1 MVLNFNKLFFF
12 NVLISI
18 QINMNSL
25 ISLINKL
32 QEILTVSQLKYKINL
47 PQIICIGSQ
56 SSGKSSIIESIIG
69 KDFLPKG
76 SGIVTRRPLIL
87 QLINQKEGEDYCE
100 FFLKPNEKIT
110 DFSKVTKEIILQTEK
125 IAGKEKL
132 ISDKPIIM
140 KIYSTKLIELT
151 LVDLPGLV
159 KVPLKGQ
166 PENIDN
172 QIKKIVLDFISNSNS
187 IILAI
192 TPSNIDISNSDS
204 LKIAREVDPYFT
216 RTLGVISKVD
226 LVENYKEF
234 VNIIKNNVY
243 PLKYGYIGVTCR
255 TSKENLNNKSLDN
268 QIQDEEDIYKEIDD
282 YNDILNNLGI
292 KNLTIK
298 LKDLLT
304 EKIKL
309 SIPTIKE
316 NLNNIIFKKQKELK
330 ELGDEIILE
339 DNEISMNTFLLSSVF
354 KFTTKYKEFL
364 NGDIINS
371 NLNKTYIG
379 AAKISK
385 IFNQKFINE
394 ILSIDPLENLK
405 DEEILIVIKNTNGL
419 RPSLFVPE
427 VAFEILV
434 KQQIKKLEEPGLLC
448 IKKVYDELINTI
460 NSISLPEIIRF
471 KKLDTKIKELLI
483 GIIDKCIPEV
493 NEMIKNLIKIEL
505 AYINSSHPDFLNNKD
520 ELNKNEDNNNNIDK
534 NYRNNLNFN
543 ERELMEISIVKN
555 LIVSYFNIVKKNY
568 CDFVPK
574 TIMCFLVNKTK
585 DISEQEIISQLYK
598 TKEDIK
604 SLLKEDEDIS
614 QRRKELKDSL
624 IFLKNSFN
632 ILNIESNK

>member
-1 MVLNFNKLFFF
+1 
-12 NVLISI
+12 
-18 QINMNSL
+18 MNSL

-76 SGIVTRRPLIL
+76 SGIITRRPIIL

-140 KIYSTKLIELT
+140 KIYSTKLIDLT

-268 QIQDEEDIYKEIDD
+268 QIQDEEEIYKEIDD

-354 KFTTKYKEFL
+354 KFTSKYKEFL

-520 ELNKNEDNNNNIDK
+520 ELNKNEDNNNNNNIDK
-534 NYRNNLNFN
+534 NYWNNLNFN

-585 DISEQEIISQLYK
+585 DISEQEIIAQLYK

>member
-1 MVLNFNKLFFF
+1 
-12 NVLISI
+12 
-18 QINMNSL
+18 MNSL
-25 ISLINKL
+25 MFIINIL
-32 QEILTVSQLKYKINL
+32 QVILSVSQLKYKINL
-47 PQIICIGSQ
+47 PQIICIGAQ

-140 KIYSTKLIELT
+140 KIYSTKLIDLT

-354 KFTTKYKEFL
+354 KFTSKYKEFL

-585 DISEQEIISQLYK
+585 DISEQEIIAQLYK

>member
-1 MVLNFNKLFFF
+1 
-12 NVLISI
+12 
-18 QINMNSL
+18 MNSL

-76 SGIVTRRPLIL
+76 SGIITRRPIIL

-140 KIYSTKLIELT
+140 KIYSTKLIDLT

-354 KFTTKYKEFL
+354 KFTSKYKEFL

-520 ELNKNEDNNNNIDK
+520 ELNKNEDNNNNNNIDK

-585 DISEQEIISQLYK
+585 DISEQEIIAQLYK

>member
-1 MVLNFNKLFFF
+1 
-12 NVLISI
+12 
-18 QINMNSL
+18 MNSL

-32 QEILTVSQLKYKINL
+32 QEILSVSQLKYKINL

-110 DFSKVTKEIILQTEK
+110 DFSKVTKEIITQTEK

-140 KIYSTKLIELT
+140 KIFSSKLIDLT

-166 PENIDN
+166 PDNIDS

-204 LKIAREVDPYFT
+204 LRIAREVDPYFT

-226 LVENYKEF
+226 LVENYLEF

-268 QIQDEEDIYKEIDD
+268 QIKDEEDIYQEINE
-282 YNDILNNLGI
+282 YNEILNNLGI
-292 KNLTIK
+292 KNLTNK

-354 KFTTKYKEFL
+354 KFTTKYKELL
-364 NGDIINS
+364 NGNILNS
-371 NLNKTYIG
+371 NLNKVYIG
-379 AAKISK
+379 AAKINK

-394 ILSIDPLENLK
+394 VLSIDPLDNLK

-427 VAFEILV
+427 IAFEILV
-434 KQQIKKLEEPGLLC
+434 KQEIKRLEEPGLLC
-448 IKKVYDELINTI
+448 VKKVYDELINTI
-460 NSISLPEIIRF
+460 NCISIPEIIRF
-471 KKLDTKIKELLI
+471 KNLEIKIKELLI
-483 GIIDKCIPEV
+483 NIIEKCIPEV
-493 NEMIKNLIKIEL
+493 NQMIKNLILIEL
-505 AYINSSHPDFLNNKD
+505 SYINSSHPDFLNGKE
-520 ELNKNEDNNNNIDK
+520 ELNKIENDNIENNIRKD
-534 NYRNNLNFN
+534 LNFT

-568 CDFVPK
+568 CDLVPK

-604 SLLKEDEDIS
+604 NLLKEDEDIT
-614 QRRKELKDSL
+614 QRRKELKDNL
-624 IFLKNSFN
+624 VFLKNSFN
-632 ILNIESNK
+632 ILNIEINK

>member
-1 MVLNFNKLFFF
+1 M
-12 NVLISI
+12 
-18 QINMNSL
+18 
-25 ISLINKL
+25 
-32 QEILTVSQLKYKINL
+32 KIF
-47 PQIICIGSQ
+47 
-56 SSGKSSIIESIIG
+56 SS
-69 KDFLPKG
+69 
-76 SGIVTRRPLIL
+76 
-87 QLINQKEGEDYCE
+87 
-100 FFLKPNEKIT
+100 
-110 DFSKVTKEIILQTEK
+110 
-125 IAGKEKL
+125 KL
-132 ISDKPIIM
+132 ID
-140 KIYSTKLIELT
+140 LT

-166 PENIDN
+166 PDNIDS

-226 LVENYKEF
+226 LVENYLEF

-268 QIQDEEDIYKEIDD
+268 QIKDEEDIYQEINE
-282 YNDILNNLGI
+282 YSEILNNLGI
-292 KNLTIK
+292 KNLTNK

-316 NLNNIIFKKQKELK
+316 NLNNIIFKKEKELK

-354 KFTTKYKEFL
+354 KFTTKYKELL
-364 NGDIINS
+364 NGNILNS
-371 NLNKTYIG
+371 NLNKVYIG
-379 AAKISK
+379 AAKINK

-394 ILSIDPLENLK
+394 VLSIDPLDNLK

-427 VAFEILV
+427 IAFEILV
-434 KQQIKKLEEPGLLC
+434 KQEIKRLEEPGLLC
-448 IKKVYDELINTI
+448 VKKVYDELINTI
-460 NSISLPEIIRF
+460 NCISIPEIIRF
-471 KKLDTKIKELLI
+471 KNLEIKIKELLI
-483 GIIDKCIPEV
+483 NIIEKCIPEV
-493 NEMIKNLIKIEL
+493 NQMIKNLILIEL
-505 AYINSSHPDFLNNKD
+505 SYINSSHPDFLNGKE
-520 ELNKNEDNNNNIDK
+520 ELNKIENDNIENNIRKD
-534 NYRNNLNFN
+534 LNFT

-568 CDFVPK
+568 CDLVPK

-604 SLLKEDEDIS
+604 NLLKEDDDIT
-614 QRRKELKDSL
+614 QRRKELKDNL
-624 IFLKNSFN
+624 VFLKNSFN
-632 ILNIESNK
+632 ILNIEINK

>member
-1 MVLNFNKLFFF
+1 
-12 NVLISI
+12 
-18 QINMNSL
+18 MNSL

-32 QEILTVSQLKYKINL
+32 QEILSVSQLKYKINL
-47 PQIICIGSQ
+47 PQIICIGAQ

-110 DFSKVTKEIILQTEK
+110 DFSKVTKEIIIQTEK

-140 KIYSTKLIELT
+140 KIFSSKLIDLT

-166 PENIDN
+166 PDNIDS

-226 LVENYKEF
+226 LVENYLEF

-268 QIQDEEDIYKEIDD
+268 QIKDEEDIYKEINE
-282 YNDILNNLGI
+282 YSEILNNLGI
-292 KNLTIK
+292 KNLTNK

-316 NLNNIIFKKQKELK
+316 NLNNIIFKKQKELN

-354 KFTTKYKEFL
+354 KFTTKYKELL
-364 NGDIINS
+364 NGNILNT
-371 NLNKTYIG
+371 NLNKVYIG
-379 AAKISK
+379 AAKINK

-394 ILSIDPLENLK
+394 ILSINPLDNLK

-427 VAFEILV
+427 IAFEILV
-434 KQQIKKLEEPGLLC
+434 KQEIKRLEEPGLLC
-448 IKKVYDELINTI
+448 VKKVYDELINTI
-460 NSISLPEIIRF
+460 NCISIPEIVRF
-471 KKLDTKIKELLI
+471 KNLEIKIKELLI
-483 GIIDKCIPEV
+483 NIIEKCIPEV
-493 NEMIKNLIKIEL
+493 NQMIKNLILIEL
-505 AYINSSHPDFLNNKD
+505 SYINSSHPDFLNGKEEINKI
-520 ELNKNEDNNNNIDK
+520 EDDNIENNIRKD
-534 NYRNNLNFN
+534 LNFT
-543 ERELMEISIVKN
+543 ERELIEISIVKN

-604 SLLKEDEDIS
+604 NLLKEDEDIT
-614 QRRKELKDSL
+614 QRRKELKDNL
-624 IFLKNSFN
+624 VFLKNSFN
-632 ILNIESNK
+632 ILNIEINK

>member
-1 MVLNFNKLFFF
+1 
-12 NVLISI
+12 
-18 QINMNSL
+18 MNSL

-110 DFSKVTKEIILQTEK
+110 DFSKVTKEIIIQTEK

-140 KIYSTKLIELT
+140 KIFSSKLIDLT

-166 PENIDN
+166 PDNIDS

-226 LVENYKEF
+226 LVENYLEF

-268 QIQDEEDIYKEIDD
+268 QIKDEEDIYQEINE
-282 YNDILNNLGI
+282 YSEILNNLGI
-292 KNLTIK
+292 KNLTNK

-316 NLNNIIFKKQKELK
+316 NLNNIIFKKEKELK

-354 KFTTKYKEFL
+354 KFTTKYKELL
-364 NGDIINS
+364 NGNILNS
-371 NLNKTYIG
+371 NLNKVYIG
-379 AAKISK
+379 AAKINK

-394 ILSIDPLENLK
+394 ILSIDPLDNLK

-427 VAFEILV
+427 IAFEILV
-434 KQQIKKLEEPGLLC
+434 KQEIKRLEEPGLLC
-448 IKKVYDELINTI
+448 VKKVYDELINTI
-460 NSISLPEIIRF
+460 NCISIPEIIRF
-471 KKLDTKIKELLI
+471 KNLEIKIKELLI
-483 GIIDKCIPEV
+483 NIIEKCIPEV
-493 NEMIKNLIKIEL
+493 NQMIKNLILIEL
-505 AYINSSHPDFLNNKD
+505 SYINSSHPDFLNGKE
-520 ELNKNEDNNNNIDK
+520 ELNKIENDNIENNIRKD
-534 NYRNNLNFN
+534 LNFT

-568 CDFVPK
+568 CDLVPK

-604 SLLKEDEDIS
+604 NLLKEDDDIT
-614 QRRKELKDSL
+614 QRRKELKDNL
-624 IFLKNSFN
+624 VFLKNSFN
-632 ILNIESNK
+632 ILNIEINK

>member
-1 MVLNFNKLFFF
+1 
-12 NVLISI
+12 
-18 QINMNSL
+18 MNSL

-76 SGIVTRRPLIL
+76 SGIITRRPIIL

-140 KIYSTKLIELT
+140 KIYSTKLIDLT

-354 KFTTKYKEFL
+354 KFTSKYKEFL

-555 LIVSYFNIVKKNY
+555 IIVSYFNIVKKNY

-585 DISEQEIISQLYK
+585 DISEQEIIAQLYK

>member
-1 MVLNFNKLFFF
+1 
-12 NVLISI
+12 
-18 QINMNSL
+18 MNSL

-76 SGIVTRRPLIL
+76 SGIITRRPIIL

-140 KIYSTKLIELT
+140 KIYSTKLIDLT

-471 KKLDTKIKELLI
+471 KKLDNKIKELLI

-585 DISEQEIISQLYK
+585 DISEQEIIAQLYK

>member
-1 MVLNFNKLFFF
+1 
-12 NVLISI
+12 
-18 QINMNSL
+18 MNSL

-32 QEILTVSQLKYKINL
+32 QEILSVSQLKYKINL
-47 PQIICIGSQ
+47 PQIICIGAQ

-100 FFLKPNEKIT
+100 FFLKPNEKIK
-110 DFSKVTKEIILQTEK
+110 DFSKVTKEIISQTEK

-140 KIYSTKLIELT
+140 KIFSSKLIDLT

-166 PENIDN
+166 PDNIDS

-192 TPSNIDISNSDS
+192 TPSNVDISNSDS

-226 LVENYKEF
+226 LVENYLEF

-243 PLKYGYIGVTCR
+243 PLKYGYIGVICR
-255 TSKENLNNKSLDN
+255 TTKENLNNKSLDN
-268 QIQDEEDIYKEIDD
+268 QIKDEEDIYKEINE
-282 YNDILNNLGI
+282 YSEILNNLGI
-292 KNLTIK
+292 KNLTNK

-316 NLNNIIFKKQKELK
+316 NLNNIIFKKQKELN

-354 KFTTKYKEFL
+354 KFTTKYKELL
-364 NGDIINS
+364 NGNIVNT
-371 NLNKTYIG
+371 NLNKVYIG
-379 AAKISK
+379 AAKINK

-394 ILSIDPLENLK
+394 ILSINPLDNLK

-427 VAFEILV
+427 IAFEILV
-434 KQQIKKLEEPGLLC
+434 KQEIKRLEEPGLLC
-448 IKKVYDELINTI
+448 VKKVYDELINTI
-460 NSISLPEIIRF
+460 NCISIPEIVRF
-471 KKLDTKIKELLI
+471 KNLEIKIKELLI
-483 GIIDKCIPEV
+483 NIIEKCIPEV
-493 NEMIKNLIKIEL
+493 NQMIKNLILIEL
-505 AYINSSHPDFLNNKD
+505 SYINSSHPDFLNGKEEINKI
-520 ELNKNEDNNNNIDK
+520 EDDNIENNIKKD
-534 NYRNNLNFN
+534 LNFT
-543 ERELMEISIVKN
+543 ERELIEISIVKN

-604 SLLKEDEDIS
+604 NLLKEDEDIT
-614 QRRKELKDSL
+614 QRRKELKENL
-624 IFLKNSFN
+624 NFLKNSFN
-632 ILNIESNK
+632 ILNIEINK

>member
-1 MVLNFNKLFFF
+1 
-12 NVLISI
+12 
-18 QINMNSL
+18 MNSL

-32 QEILTVSQLKYKINL
+32 QEILSVSQLKYKINL

-110 DFSKVTKEIILQTEK
+110 DFSKVTKEIITQTEK

-140 KIYSTKLIELT
+140 KIFSSKLIDLT

-166 PENIDN
+166 PDNIDS

-204 LKIAREVDPYFT
+204 LRIAREVDPYFT

-226 LVENYKEF
+226 LVENYLEF

-268 QIQDEEDIYKEIDD
+268 QIKDEEDIYKEINE
-282 YNDILNNLGI
+282 YSEILNNLGI
-292 KNLTIK
+292 KNLTNK

-316 NLNNIIFKKQKELK
+316 NLNNIIFKKEKELK

-354 KFTTKYKEFL
+354 KFTTKYKELL
-364 NGDIINS
+364 NGDILNS
-371 NLNKTYIG
+371 NLNKVYIG
-379 AAKISK
+379 AAKINK

-394 ILSIDPLENLK
+394 ILSIDPLDNLK
-405 DEEILIVIKNTNGL
+405 DEEILIVIKNSNGL

-427 VAFEILV
+427 IAFEILV
-434 KQQIKKLEEPGLLC
+434 KQEIKRLEEPGLLC
-448 IKKVYDELINTI
+448 VKKVYDELINTI
-460 NSISLPEIIRF
+460 NCISLPEIVRF
-471 KKLDTKIKELLI
+471 KNLEIKIKELLI
-483 GIIDKCIPEV
+483 NIIEKCIPEV
-493 NEMIKNLIKIEL
+493 NQMIKNLILIEL
-505 AYINSSHPDFLNNKD
+505 SYINSSHPDFLNGKE
-520 ELNKNEDNNNNIDK
+520 ELNKIENDNIENNIKKD
-534 NYRNNLNFN
+534 LNFT

-555 LIVSYFNIVKKNY
+555 LIVSYFNVVKKNY
-568 CDFVPK
+568 CDLVPK

-604 SLLKEDEDIS
+604 NLLKEDEDIT
-614 QRRKELKDSL
+614 QRRKELKDNL
-624 IFLKNSFN
+624 VFLKNSFN
-632 ILNIESNK
+632 ILNIEINK

>member
-1 MVLNFNKLFFF
+1 
-12 NVLISI
+12 
-18 QINMNSL
+18 MNSL

-76 SGIVTRRPLIL
+76 SGIITRRPIIL

-140 KIYSTKLIELT
+140 KIYSTKLIDLT

-268 QIQDEEDIYKEIDD
+268 QIQDEEEIYKEIDD

-520 ELNKNEDNNNNIDK
+520 ELNKNEDNNNNNNIDK

-585 DISEQEIISQLYK
+585 DISEQEIIAQLYK

>member
-1 MVLNFNKLFFF
+1 
-12 NVLISI
+12 
-18 QINMNSL
+18 MNSL

-76 SGIVTRRPLIL
+76 SGIITRRPIIL

-140 KIYSTKLIELT
+140 KIYSTKLIDLT

-268 QIQDEEDIYKEIDD
+268 QIQDEEEIYKEIDD

-585 DISEQEIISQLYK
+585 DISEQEIIAQLYK

>member
-1 MVLNFNKLFFF
+1 
-12 NVLISI
+12 
-18 QINMNSL
+18 MNSL

-76 SGIVTRRPLIL
+76 SGIITRRPIIL

-110 DFSKVTKEIILQTEK
+110 DFSKVTKEIITQTEK

-140 KIYSTKLIELT
+140 KIYSTKLIDLT

-268 QIQDEEDIYKEIDD
+268 QIQDEEEIYKEIDD

-354 KFTTKYKEFL
+354 KFTSKYKEFL

-483 GIIDKCIPEV
+483 GL
-493 NEMIKNLIKIEL
+493 LI
-505 AYINSSHPDFLNNKD
+505 N
-520 ELNKNEDNNNNIDK
+520 
-534 NYRNNLNFN
+534 
-543 ERELMEISIVKN
+543 V
-555 LIVSYFNIVKKNY
+555 
-568 CDFVPK
+568 
-574 TIMCFLVNKTK
+574 
-585 DISEQEIISQLYK
+585 
-598 TKEDIK
+598 
-604 SLLKEDEDIS
+604 
-614 QRRKELKDSL
+614 
-624 IFLKNSFN
+624 FLK
-632 ILNIESNK
+632 LMK

>member
-1 MVLNFNKLFFF
+1 
-12 NVLISI
+12 
-18 QINMNSL
+18 MNSL

-76 SGIVTRRPLIL
+76 SGIITRRPIIL

-140 KIYSTKLIELT
+140 KIYSTKLIDLT

-268 QIQDEEDIYKEIDD
+268 QIQDEEEIYKEIDD

-354 KFTTKYKEFL
+354 KFTSKYKEFL

-471 KKLDTKIKELLI
+471 KKLDNKIKELLI

-520 ELNKNEDNNNNIDK
+520 ELNKNEDNNNNNNIDK

-585 DISEQEIISQLYK
+585 DISEQEIIAQLYK

>member
-1 MVLNFNKLFFF
+1 
-12 NVLISI
+12 
-18 QINMNSL
+18 MNSL

-32 QEILTVSQLKYKINL
+32 QEILSVSQLKYKINL
-47 PQIICIGSQ
+47 PQIICIGAQ

-110 DFSKVTKEIILQTEK
+110 DFSKVTKEIIIQTEK

-140 KIYSTKLIELT
+140 KIFSSKLIDLT

-166 PENIDN
+166 PDNIDS

-192 TPSNIDISNSDS
+192 TPSNVDISNSDS

-226 LVENYKEF
+226 LVENYLEF

-243 PLKYGYIGVTCR
+243 PLKYGYIGVICR
-255 TSKENLNNKSLDN
+255 TTKENLNNKSLDN
-268 QIQDEEDIYKEIDD
+268 QIKDEEDIYKEINE
-282 YNDILNNLGI
+282 YSEILNNLGI
-292 KNLTIK
+292 KNLTNK

-316 NLNNIIFKKQKELK
+316 NLNNIIFKKQKELN

-354 KFTTKYKEFL
+354 KFTTKYKELL
-364 NGDIINS
+364 NGNIVNT
-371 NLNKTYIG
+371 NLNKVYIG
-379 AAKISK
+379 AAKINK

-394 ILSIDPLENLK
+394 ILSINPLDNLK

-427 VAFEILV
+427 IAFEILV
-434 KQQIKKLEEPGLLC
+434 KQEIKRLEEPGLLC
-448 IKKVYDELINTI
+448 VKKVYDELINTI
-460 NSISLPEIIRF
+460 NCISIPEIVRF
-471 KKLDTKIKELLI
+471 KNLEIKIKELLI
-483 GIIDKCIPEV
+483 NIIEKCIPEV
-493 NEMIKNLIKIEL
+493 NQMIKNLILIEL
-505 AYINSSHPDFLNNKD
+505 SYINSSHPDFLNGKEEINKI
-520 ELNKNEDNNNNIDK
+520 EDDNIENNIRKD
-534 NYRNNLNFN
+534 LNFT
-543 ERELMEISIVKN
+543 ERELIEISIVKN

-604 SLLKEDEDIS
+604 NLLKEDEDIT
-614 QRRKELKDSL
+614 QRRKELKDNL
-624 IFLKNSFN
+624 NFLKNSFN
-632 ILNIESNK
+632 ILNIEINK

>member
-1 MVLNFNKLFFF
+1 
-12 NVLISI
+12 
-18 QINMNSL
+18 MNSL

-110 DFSKVTKEIILQTEK
+110 DFSKVTKEIITQTEK

-140 KIYSTKLIELT
+140 KIFSSKLIDLT

-166 PENIDN
+166 PDNIDS

-226 LVENYKEF
+226 LVENYLEF

-268 QIQDEEDIYKEIDD
+268 QIKDEEDIYQEINE
-282 YNDILNNLGI
+282 YNEILNNLGI
-292 KNLTIK
+292 KNLTNK

-330 ELGDEIILE
+330 ELGDEIVLE

-354 KFTTKYKEFL
+354 KFTTKYKELL
-364 NGDIINS
+364 NGDILNS
-371 NLNKTYIG
+371 NLNKVYIG
-379 AAKISK
+379 AAKINK

-394 ILSIDPLENLK
+394 ILSIDPLDNLK
-405 DEEILIVIKNTNGL
+405 DEEILIVIKNSNGL

-427 VAFEILV
+427 IAFEILV
-434 KQQIKKLEEPGLLC
+434 KQEIKRLEEPGLLC
-448 IKKVYDELINTI
+448 VKKVYDELINTI
-460 NSISLPEIIRF
+460 NCISLPEIVRF
-471 KKLDTKIKELLI
+471 KNLEIKIKELLI
-483 GIIDKCIPEV
+483 NIIEKCIPEV
-493 NEMIKNLIKIEL
+493 NQMIKNLILIEL
-505 AYINSSHPDFLNNKD
+505 SYINSSHPDFLNGKEEINKI
-520 ELNKNEDNNNNIDK
+520 EDDNIENNIRKD
-534 NYRNNLNFN
+534 LNFT
-543 ERELMEISIVKN
+543 ERELIEISIVKN

-604 SLLKEDEDIS
+604 NLLKEDEDIT
-614 QRRKELKDSL
+614 QRRKELKDNL
-624 IFLKNSFN
+624 NFLKNSFN
-632 ILNIESNK
+632 ILNIEINK

>member
-1 MVLNFNKLFFF
+1 
-12 NVLISI
+12 
-18 QINMNSL
+18 MNSL

-76 SGIVTRRPLIL
+76 SGIITRRPIIL

-140 KIYSTKLIELT
+140 KIYSTKLIDLT

-354 KFTTKYKEFL
+354 KFTSKYKEFL

-471 KKLDTKIKELLI
+471 KKLDNKIKELLI

-585 DISEQEIISQLYK
+585 DISEQEIIAQLYK

>member
-1 MVLNFNKLFFF
+1 
-12 NVLISI
+12 
-18 QINMNSL
+18 MNSL

-32 QEILTVSQLKYKINL
+32 QEILSVSQLKYKINL

-100 FFLKPNEKIT
+100 FFLKPNEKIK
-110 DFSKVTKEIILQTEK
+110 DFSKVTKEIISQTEK

-140 KIYSTKLIELT
+140 KIFSSKLIDLT

-166 PENIDN
+166 PDNIDS

-204 LKIAREVDPYFT
+204 LRIAREVDPYFT

-226 LVENYKEF
+226 LVENYLEF

-268 QIQDEEDIYKEIDD
+268 QIKDEEDIYKEINE
-282 YNDILNNLGI
+282 YSEILNNLGI
-292 KNLTIK
+292 KNLTNK

-354 KFTTKYKEFL
+354 KFTTKYKELL
-364 NGDIINS
+364 NGDILNS
-371 NLNKTYIG
+371 NLNKVYIG
-379 AAKISK
+379 AAKINK

-394 ILSIDPLENLK
+394 ILSIDPLDNLK
-405 DEEILIVIKNTNGL
+405 DEEILIVIKNSNGL

-427 VAFEILV
+427 IAFEILV
-434 KQQIKKLEEPGLLC
+434 KQEIKRLEEPGLLC
-448 IKKVYDELINTI
+448 VKKVYDELINTI
-460 NSISLPEIIRF
+460 NCISLPEIVRF
-471 KKLDTKIKELLI
+471 KNLEIKIKELLI
-483 GIIDKCIPEV
+483 NIIEKCIPEV
-493 NEMIKNLIKIEL
+493 NQMIKNLILIEL
-505 AYINSSHPDFLNNKD
+505 SYINSSHPDFLNGKEEINKI
-520 ELNKNEDNNNNIDK
+520 EDDNIENNIRKD
-534 NYRNNLNFN
+534 LNFT

-555 LIVSYFNIVKKNY
+555 LIVSYFNVVKKNY

-604 SLLKEDEDIS
+604 NLLKEDEDIT
-614 QRRKELKDSL
+614 QRRKELKDNL
-624 IFLKNSFN
+624 VFLKNSFN
-632 ILNIESNK
+632 ILNIEINK

>member
-1 MVLNFNKLFFF
+1 
-12 NVLISI
+12 
-18 QINMNSL
+18 MNSL

-32 QEILTVSQLKYKINL
+32 QEILSVSQLKYKINL

-110 DFSKVTKEIILQTEK
+110 DFSKVTKEIITQTEK

-140 KIYSTKLIELT
+140 KIFSSKLIDLT

-166 PENIDN
+166 PDNIDS

-204 LKIAREVDPYFT
+204 LRIAREVDPYFT

-226 LVENYKEF
+226 LVENYLEF

-243 PLKYGYIGVTCR
+243 PLKYGYIGVICR
-255 TSKENLNNKSLDN
+255 TTKENLNNKSLDN
-268 QIQDEEDIYKEIDD
+268 QIKDEEDIYKEINE
-282 YNDILNNLGI
+282 YSEILNNLGI
-292 KNLTIK
+292 KNLTNK

-316 NLNNIIFKKQKELK
+316 NLNNIIFKKQKELN

-354 KFTTKYKEFL
+354 KFTTKYKELL
-364 NGDIINS
+364 NGNILNT
-371 NLNKTYIG
+371 NLNKVYIG
-379 AAKISK
+379 AAKINK

-394 ILSIDPLENLK
+394 ILSINPLDNLK

-427 VAFEILV
+427 IAFEILV
-434 KQQIKKLEEPGLLC
+434 KQEIKRLEEPGLLC
-448 IKKVYDELINTI
+448 VKKVYDELINTI
-460 NSISLPEIIRF
+460 NCISIPEIVRF
-471 KKLDTKIKELLI
+471 KNLEIKIKELLI
-483 GIIDKCIPEV
+483 NIIEKCIPEV
-493 NEMIKNLIKIEL
+493 NQMIKNLILIEL
-505 AYINSSHPDFLNNKD
+505 SYINSSHPDFLNGKEEINKI
-520 ELNKNEDNNNNIDK
+520 EDDNIENNIRKD
-534 NYRNNLNFN
+534 LNFT
-543 ERELMEISIVKN
+543 ERELIEISIVKN
-555 LIVSYFNIVKKNY
+555 LIVSYFNVVKKNY
-568 CDFVPK
+568 CDLVPK

-604 SLLKEDEDIS
+604 NLLKEDEDIT
-614 QRRKELKDSL
+614 QRRKELKDNL
-624 IFLKNSFN
+624 VFLKNSFN
-632 ILNIESNK
+632 ILNIEINK

>member
-1 MVLNFNKLFFF
+1 
-12 NVLISI
+12 
-18 QINMNSL
+18 MNSL

-32 QEILTVSQLKYKINL
+32 QEILSVSQLKYKINL
-47 PQIICIGSQ
+47 PQIICIGAQ

-100 FFLKPNEKIT
+100 FFLKPNEKIK
-110 DFSKVTKEIILQTEK
+110 DFSKVTKEIISQTEK

-140 KIYSTKLIELT
+140 KIFSSKLIDLT

-166 PENIDN
+166 PDNIDS

-192 TPSNIDISNSDS
+192 TPSNVDISNSDS

-226 LVENYKEF
+226 LVENYLEF

-243 PLKYGYIGVTCR
+243 PLKYGYIGVICR
-255 TSKENLNNKSLDN
+255 TTKENLNNKSLDN
-268 QIQDEEDIYKEIDD
+268 QIKDEEDIYKEINE
-282 YNDILNNLGI
+282 YSEILNNLGI
-292 KNLTIK
+292 KNLTNK

-316 NLNNIIFKKQKELK
+316 NLNNIIFKKQKELN

-354 KFTTKYKEFL
+354 KFTTKYKELL
-364 NGDIINS
+364 NGNILNT
-371 NLNKTYIG
+371 NLNKVYIG
-379 AAKISK
+379 AAKINK

-394 ILSIDPLENLK
+394 ILSINPLDNLK

-427 VAFEILV
+427 IAFEILV
-434 KQQIKKLEEPGLLC
+434 KQEIKRLEEPGLLC
-448 IKKVYDELINTI
+448 VKKVYDELINTI
-460 NSISLPEIIRF
+460 NCISIPEIVRF
-471 KKLDTKIKELLI
+471 KNLEIKIKELLI
-483 GIIDKCIPEV
+483 NIIEKCIPEV
-493 NEMIKNLIKIEL
+493 NQMIKNLILIEL
-505 AYINSSHPDFLNNKD
+505 SYINSSHPDFLNGKEEINKI
-520 ELNKNEDNNNNIDK
+520 EDDNIENNIRKD
-534 NYRNNLNFN
+534 LNFT
-543 ERELMEISIVKN
+543 ERELIEISIVKN

-604 SLLKEDEDIS
+604 NLLKEDEDIT
-614 QRRKELKDSL
+614 QRRKELKDNL
-624 IFLKNSFN
+624 NFLKNSFN
-632 ILNIESNK
+632 ILNIEINK

>member
-1 MVLNFNKLFFF
+1 M
-12 NVLISI
+12 
-18 QINMNSL
+18 
-25 ISLINKL
+25 
-32 QEILTVSQLKYKINL
+32 KYKINL
-47 PQIICIGSQ
+47 PQIICIGAQ

-100 FFLKPNEKIT
+100 FFLKPNEKIK
-110 DFSKVTKEIILQTEK
+110 DFSKVTKEIISQTEK

-140 KIYSTKLIELT
+140 KIFSSKLIDLT

-166 PENIDN
+166 PDNIDS

-192 TPSNIDISNSDS
+192 TPSNVDISNSDS

-226 LVENYKEF
+226 LVENYLEF

-243 PLKYGYIGVTCR
+243 PLKYGYIGVICR
-255 TSKENLNNKSLDN
+255 TTKENLNNKSLDN
-268 QIQDEEDIYKEIDD
+268 QIKDEEDIYKEINE
-282 YNDILNNLGI
+282 YSEILNNLGI
-292 KNLTIK
+292 KNLTNK

-316 NLNNIIFKKQKELK
+316 NLNNIIFKKQKELN

-354 KFTTKYKEFL
+354 KFTTKYKELL
-364 NGDIINS
+364 NGNIVNT
-371 NLNKTYIG
+371 NLNKVYIG
-379 AAKISK
+379 AAKINK

-394 ILSIDPLENLK
+394 ILSINPLDNLK

-427 VAFEILV
+427 IAFEILV
-434 KQQIKKLEEPGLLC
+434 KQEIKRLEEPGLLC
-448 IKKVYDELINTI
+448 VKKVYDELINTI
-460 NSISLPEIIRF
+460 NCISIPEIVRF
-471 KKLDTKIKELLI
+471 KNLEIKIKELLI
-483 GIIDKCIPEV
+483 NIIEKCIPEV
-493 NEMIKNLIKIEL
+493 NQMIKNLILIEL
-505 AYINSSHPDFLNNKD
+505 SYINSSHPDFLNGKEEINKI
-520 ELNKNEDNNNNIDK
+520 EDDNIENNIKKD
-534 NYRNNLNFN
+534 LNFT

-604 SLLKEDEDIS
+604 NLLKEDEDIT
-614 QRRKELKDSL
+614 QRRKELKDNL
-624 IFLKNSFN
+624 NFLKNSFN
-632 ILNIESNK
+632 ILNIEINK

>member
-1 MVLNFNKLFFF
+1 
-12 NVLISI
+12 
-18 QINMNSL
+18 MNSL

-76 SGIVTRRPLIL
+76 SGIITRRPIIL

-140 KIYSTKLIELT
+140 KIYSTKLIDLT

-316 NLNNIIFKKQKELK
+316 NLNNIIVKKQKELK

-354 KFTTKYKEFL
+354 KFTY
-364 NGDIINS
+364 
-371 NLNKTYIG
+371 LNKTYIG

-585 DISEQEIISQLYK
+585 DISEQEIIAQLYK

>member
-1 MVLNFNKLFFF
+1 
-12 NVLISI
+12 
-18 QINMNSL
+18 MNSL

-32 QEILTVSQLKYKINL
+32 QEILSVSQLKYKINL
-47 PQIICIGSQ
+47 PQIICIGAQ

-100 FFLKPNEKIT
+100 FFLKPNEKIK
-110 DFSKVTKEIILQTEK
+110 DFSKVTKEIISQTEK

-140 KIYSTKLIELT
+140 KIFSSKLIDLT

-166 PENIDN
+166 PDNIDS

-192 TPSNIDISNSDS
+192 TPSNVDISNSDS

-226 LVENYKEF
+226 LVENYLEF

-243 PLKYGYIGVTCR
+243 PLKYGYIGVICR
-255 TSKENLNNKSLDN
+255 TTKENLNNKSLDN
-268 QIQDEEDIYKEIDD
+268 QIKDEEDIYKEINE
-282 YNDILNNLGI
+282 YSEILNNLGI
-292 KNLTIK
+292 KNLTNK

-316 NLNNIIFKKQKELK
+316 NLNNIINKKQKELN

-354 KFTTKYKEFL
+354 KFTTKYKELL
-364 NGDIINS
+364 NGNIVNT
-371 NLNKTYIG
+371 NLNKVYIG
-379 AAKISK
+379 AAKINK

-394 ILSIDPLENLK
+394 ILSINPLDNLK

-427 VAFEILV
+427 IAFEILV
-434 KQQIKKLEEPGLLC
+434 KQEIKRLEEPGLLC
-448 IKKVYDELINTI
+448 VKKVYDELINTI
-460 NSISLPEIIRF
+460 NCISIPEIVRF
-471 KKLDTKIKELLI
+471 KNLEIKIKELLI
-483 GIIDKCIPEV
+483 NIIEKCIPEV
-493 NEMIKNLIKIEL
+493 NQMIKNLILIEL
-505 AYINSSHPDFLNNKD
+505 SYINSSHPDFLNGKEEINKI
-520 ELNKNEDNNNNIDK
+520 EDDNIENNIRKD
-534 NYRNNLNFN
+534 LNFT
-543 ERELMEISIVKN
+543 ERELIEISIVKN

-604 SLLKEDEDIS
+604 NLLKEDEDIT
-614 QRRKELKDSL
+614 QRRKELKDNL
-624 IFLKNSFN
+624 NFLKNSFN
-632 ILNIESNK
+632 ILNIEINK

>member
-1 MVLNFNKLFFF
+1 
-12 NVLISI
+12 
-18 QINMNSL
+18 MNSL

-76 SGIVTRRPLIL
+76 SGIITRRPIIL

-140 KIYSTKLIELT
+140 KIYSTKLIDLT

-268 QIQDEEDIYKEIDD
+268 QIQDEEEIYKEIDD

-354 KFTTKYKEFL
+354 KFTSKYKEFL

-471 KKLDTKIKELLI
+471 KKLDNKIKELLI

-585 DISEQEIISQLYK
+585 DISEQEIIAQLYK

>member
-1 MVLNFNKLFFF
+1 
-12 NVLISI
+12 
-18 QINMNSL
+18 MNSL

-76 SGIVTRRPLIL
+76 SGIITRRPIIL

-140 KIYSTKLIELT
+140 KIYSTKLIDLT

-585 DISEQEIISQLYK
+585 DISEQEIIAQLYK

>member
-1 MVLNFNKLFFF
+1 
-12 NVLISI
+12 
-18 QINMNSL
+18 MNSL

-76 SGIVTRRPLIL
+76 SGIITRRPIIL

-140 KIYSTKLIELT
+140 KIYSTKLIDLT

-354 KFTTKYKEFL
+354 KFTSKYKEFL

-585 DISEQEIISQLYK
+585 DISEQEIIAQLYK

>member
-1 MVLNFNKLFFF
+1 
-12 NVLISI
+12 
-18 QINMNSL
+18 MNSL

-110 DFSKVTKEIILQTEK
+110 DFSKVTKEIIIQTEK

-140 KIYSTKLIELT
+140 KIFSSKLIDLT

-166 PENIDN
+166 PDNIDS

-226 LVENYKEF
+226 LVENYLEF

-268 QIQDEEDIYKEIDD
+268 QIKDEEDIYQEINE
-282 YNDILNNLGI
+282 YSEILNNLGI
-292 KNLTIK
+292 KNLTNK

-354 KFTTKYKEFL
+354 KFTTKYKELL
-364 NGDIINS
+364 NGNILNS
-371 NLNKTYIG
+371 NLNKVYIG
-379 AAKISK
+379 AAKINK

-394 ILSIDPLENLK
+394 VLSIDPLDNLK

-427 VAFEILV
+427 IAFEILV
-434 KQQIKKLEEPGLLC
+434 KQEIKRLEEPGLLC
-448 IKKVYDELINTI
+448 VKKVYDELINTI
-460 NSISLPEIIRF
+460 NCISIPEIIRF
-471 KKLDTKIKELLI
+471 KNLEIKIKELLI
-483 GIIDKCIPEV
+483 NIIEKCIPEV
-493 NEMIKNLIKIEL
+493 NQMIKNLILIEL
-505 AYINSSHPDFLNNKD
+505 SYINSSHPDFLNGKE
-520 ELNKNEDNNNNIDK
+520 ELNKIENDNIENNIRKD
-534 NYRNNLNFN
+534 LNFT

-555 LIVSYFNIVKKNY
+555 LIVSYFNVVKK
-568 CDFVPK
+568 
-574 TIMCFLVNKTK
+574 
-585 DISEQEIISQLYK
+585 IIV
-598 TKEDIK
+598 I
-604 SLLKEDEDIS
+604 
-614 QRRKELKDSL
+614 
-624 IFLKNSFN
+624 
-632 ILNIESNK
+632 

>member
-1 MVLNFNKLFFF
+1 
-12 NVLISI
+12 
-18 QINMNSL
+18 MNSL

-76 SGIVTRRPLIL
+76 SGIITRRPIIL

-140 KIYSTKLIELT
+140 KIYSTKLIDLT

-268 QIQDEEDIYKEIDD
+268 QIQDEEEIYKEIDD

-354 KFTTKYKEFL
+354 KFTSKYKEFL

-585 DISEQEIISQLYK
+585 DISEQEIIAQLYK

>member
-1 MVLNFNKLFFF
+1 
-12 NVLISI
+12 
-18 QINMNSL
+18 MNSL

-76 SGIVTRRPLIL
+76 SGIITRRPIIL

-140 KIYSTKLIELT
+140 KIYSTKLIDLT

>member
-1 MVLNFNKLFFF
+1 
-12 NVLISI
+12 
-18 QINMNSL
+18 MNSL

-32 QEILTVSQLKYKINL
+32 QEILSVSQLKYKINL
-47 PQIICIGSQ
+47 PQIICIGAQ

-110 DFSKVTKEIILQTEK
+110 DFSKVTKEIITQTEK

-140 KIYSTKLIELT
+140 KIFSSKLIDLT

-166 PENIDN
+166 PDNIDS

-192 TPSNIDISNSDS
+192 TPSNVDISNSDS

-226 LVENYKEF
+226 LVENYLEF

-268 QIQDEEDIYKEIDD
+268 QIKDEEDIYQEINE
-282 YNDILNNLGI
+282 YSEILNNLGI
-292 KNLTIK
+292 KNLTNK

-354 KFTTKYKEFL
+354 KFTTKYKELL
-364 NGDIINS
+364 NGNILNT
-371 NLNKTYIG
+371 NLNKVYIG
-379 AAKISK
+379 AAKINK

-394 ILSIDPLENLK
+394 ILSIDPLDNLK

-427 VAFEILV
+427 IAFEILV
-434 KQQIKKLEEPGLLC
+434 KQEIKRLEEPGLLC
-448 IKKVYDELINTI
+448 VKKVYDELINTI
-460 NSISLPEIIRF
+460 NCISIPEIVRF
-471 KKLDTKIKELLI
+471 KNLEIKIKELLI
-483 GIIDKCIPEV
+483 NIIEKCIPEV
-493 NEMIKNLIKIEL
+493 NQMIKNLILIEL
-505 AYINSSHPDFLNNKD
+505 SYINSSHPDFLNGKEEINKI
-520 ELNKNEDNNNNIDK
+520 EDDNIENNIRKD
-534 NYRNNLNFN
+534 LNFT

-604 SLLKEDEDIS
+604 NLLKEDEDIT
-614 QRRKELKDSL
+614 QRRKELKDNL
-624 IFLKNSFN
+624 VFLKNSFN
-632 ILNIESNK
+632 ILNIEINK

>member
-1 MVLNFNKLFFF
+1 
-12 NVLISI
+12 
-18 QINMNSL
+18 MNSL

-32 QEILTVSQLKYKINL
+32 QEILSVSQLKYKINL
-47 PQIICIGSQ
+47 PQIICIGAQ

-100 FFLKPNEKIT
+100 FFLKPNEKIK
-110 DFSKVTKEIILQTEK
+110 DFSKVTKEIISQTEK

-140 KIYSTKLIELT
+140 KIFSSKLIDLT

-166 PENIDN
+166 PDNIDS

-192 TPSNIDISNSDS
+192 TPSNVDISNSDS

-226 LVENYKEF
+226 LVENYLEF

-243 PLKYGYIGVTCR
+243 PLKYGYIGVICR
-255 TSKENLNNKSLDN
+255 TTKENLNNKSLDN
-268 QIQDEEDIYKEIDD
+268 QIKDEEDIYKEINE
-282 YNDILNNLGI
+282 YSEILNNLGI
-292 KNLTIK
+292 KNLTNK

-316 NLNNIIFKKQKELK
+316 NLNNIIFKKQKELN

-354 KFTTKYKEFL
+354 KFTTKYKELL
-364 NGDIINS
+364 NGNIVNT
-371 NLNKTYIG
+371 NLNKVYIG
-379 AAKISK
+379 AAKINK

-394 ILSIDPLENLK
+394 ILSINPLDNLK

-427 VAFEILV
+427 IAFEILV
-434 KQQIKKLEEPGLLC
+434 KQEIKRLEEPGLLC
-448 IKKVYDELINTI
+448 VKKVYDELINTI
-460 NSISLPEIIRF
+460 NCISIPEIVRF
-471 KKLDTKIKELLI
+471 KNLEIKIKELLI
-483 GIIDKCIPEV
+483 NIIEKCIPEV
-493 NEMIKNLIKIEL
+493 NQMIKNLILIEL
-505 AYINSSHPDFLNNKD
+505 SYINSSHPDFLNGKEEINKI
-520 ELNKNEDNNNNIDK
+520 EDDNIENNIRKD
-534 NYRNNLNFN
+534 LNFT
-543 ERELMEISIVKN
+543 ERELIEISIVKN

-604 SLLKEDEDIS
+604 NLLKEDEDIT
-614 QRRKELKDSL
+614 QRRKELKDNL
-624 IFLKNSFN
+624 NFLKNSFN
-632 ILNIESNK
+632 ILNIEINK

>member
-1 MVLNFNKLFFF
+1 
-12 NVLISI
+12 
-18 QINMNSL
+18 MNSL

-140 KIYSTKLIELT
+140 KIFSSKLIDLT

-166 PENIDN
+166 PDNIDS

-192 TPSNIDISNSDS
+192 TPSNVDISNSDS

-226 LVENYKEF
+226 LVENYLEF

-268 QIQDEEDIYKEIDD
+268 QIKDEEDIYQEINE
-282 YNDILNNLGI
+282 YSEILNNLGI
-292 KNLTIK
+292 KNLTNK

-316 NLNNIIFKKQKELK
+316 NLNNIIFKKEKELK

-354 KFTTKYKEFL
+354 KFTTKYKELL
-364 NGDIINS
+364 NGDILNS
-371 NLNKTYIG
+371 NLNKVYIG
-379 AAKISK
+379 AAKINK

-394 ILSIDPLENLK
+394 ILSIDPLDNLK
-405 DEEILIVIKNTNGL
+405 DEEILIVIKNSNGL

-427 VAFEILV
+427 IAFEILV
-434 KQQIKKLEEPGLLC
+434 KQEIKRLEEPGLLC
-448 IKKVYDELINTI
+448 VKKVYDELINTI
-460 NSISLPEIIRF
+460 NCISLPEIVRF
-471 KKLDTKIKELLI
+471 KNLEIKIKELLI
-483 GIIDKCIPEV
+483 NIIEKCIPEV
-493 NEMIKNLIKIEL
+493 NQMIKNLILIEL
-505 AYINSSHPDFLNNKD
+505 SYINSSHPDFLNGKE
-520 ELNKNEDNNNNIDK
+520 ELNKIENDNIENNIRKD
-534 NYRNNLNFN
+534 LNFT

-585 DISEQEIISQLYK
+585 DISEQEIIAQLYK

-604 SLLKEDEDIS
+604 SLLKEDEDIT
-614 QRRKELKDSL
+614 QRRKELKDNL
-624 IFLKNSFN
+624 NFLKNSFN
-632 ILNIESNK
+632 ILNIEINK

>member
-1 MVLNFNKLFFF
+1 
-12 NVLISI
+12 
-18 QINMNSL
+18 MNSL

-32 QEILTVSQLKYKINL
+32 QEILSVSQLKYKINL
-47 PQIICIGSQ
+47 PQIICIGAQ

-110 DFSKVTKEIILQTEK
+110 DFSKVTKEIITQTEK

-140 KIYSTKLIELT
+140 KIFSSKLIDLT

-166 PENIDN
+166 PDNIDS

-192 TPSNIDISNSDS
+192 TPSNVDISNSDS

-226 LVENYKEF
+226 LVENYLEF

-243 PLKYGYIGVTCR
+243 PLKYGYIGVICR
-255 TSKENLNNKSLDN
+255 TTKENLNNKSLDN
-268 QIQDEEDIYKEIDD
+268 QIKDEEDIYKEINE
-282 YNDILNNLGI
+282 YSEILNNLGI
-292 KNLTIK
+292 KNLTNK

-354 KFTTKYKEFL
+354 KFTTKYKELL
-364 NGDIINS
+364 NGNILNT
-371 NLNKTYIG
+371 NLNKVYIG
-379 AAKISK
+379 AAKINK

-394 ILSIDPLENLK
+394 ILSINPLDNLK

-427 VAFEILV
+427 IAFEILV
-434 KQQIKKLEEPGLLC
+434 KQEIKRLEEPGLLC
-448 IKKVYDELINTI
+448 VKKVYDELINTI
-460 NSISLPEIIRF
+460 NCISIPEIVRF
-471 KKLDTKIKELLI
+471 KNLEIKIKELLI
-483 GIIDKCIPEV
+483 NIIEKCIPEV
-493 NEMIKNLIKIEL
+493 NQMIKNLILIEL
-505 AYINSSHPDFLNNKD
+505 SYINSSHPDFLNGKEEINKI
-520 ELNKNEDNNNNIDK
+520 EDDNIENNIRKD
-534 NYRNNLNFN
+534 LNFT
-543 ERELMEISIVKN
+543 ERELIEISIVKN

-604 SLLKEDEDIS
+604 NLLKEDEDIT
-614 QRRKELKDSL
+614 QRRKELKDNL
-624 IFLKNSFN
+624 NFLKNSFN
-632 ILNIESNK
+632 ILNIEINK

>member
-1 MVLNFNKLFFF
+1 
-12 NVLISI
+12 
-18 QINMNSL
+18 MNSL

-76 SGIVTRRPLIL
+76 SGIITRRPIIL

-140 KIYSTKLIELT
+140 KIYSTKLIDLT

-268 QIQDEEDIYKEIDD
+268 QIQDEEEIYKEIDD

-354 KFTTKYKEFL
+354 KFTSKYKEFL

-520 ELNKNEDNNNNIDK
+520 ELNKNEDNNNNNNIDK

-585 DISEQEIISQLYK
+585 DISEQEIIAQLYK

>member
-1 MVLNFNKLFFF
+1 
-12 NVLISI
+12 
-18 QINMNSL
+18 MNSL

-32 QEILTVSQLKYKINL
+32 QEILSVSQLKYKINL
-47 PQIICIGSQ
+47 PQIICIGAQ

-110 DFSKVTKEIILQTEK
+110 DFSKVTKEIIIQTEK

-140 KIYSTKLIELT
+140 KIFSSKLIDLT

-166 PENIDN
+166 PDNIDS

-192 TPSNIDISNSDS
+192 TPSNVDISNSDS

-226 LVENYKEF
+226 LVENYLEF

-243 PLKYGYIGVTCR
+243 PLKYGYIGVICR
-255 TSKENLNNKSLDN
+255 TTKENLNNKSLDN
-268 QIQDEEDIYKEIDD
+268 QIKDEEDIYKEINE
-282 YNDILNNLGI
+282 YSEILNNLGI
-292 KNLTIK
+292 KNLTNK

-316 NLNNIIFKKQKELK
+316 NLNNIIFKKQKELN

-354 KFTTKYKEFL
+354 KFTTKYKELL
-364 NGDIINS
+364 NGNILNT
-371 NLNKTYIG
+371 NLNKVYIG
-379 AAKISK
+379 AAKINK

-394 ILSIDPLENLK
+394 ILSINPLDNLK

-427 VAFEILV
+427 IAFEILV
-434 KQQIKKLEEPGLLC
+434 KQEIKRLEEPGLLC
-448 IKKVYDELINTI
+448 VKKVYDELINTI
-460 NSISLPEIIRF
+460 NCISIPEIIRF
-471 KKLDTKIKELLI
+471 KNLEIKIKELLI
-483 GIIDKCIPEV
+483 NIIEKCIPEV
-493 NEMIKNLIKIEL
+493 NQMIKNLILIEL
-505 AYINSSHPDFLNNKD
+505 SYINSSHPDFLNGKEEINKI
-520 ELNKNEDNNNNIDK
+520 EDDNIENNIRKD
-534 NYRNNLNFN
+534 LNFT
-543 ERELMEISIVKN
+543 ERELIEISIVKN

-604 SLLKEDEDIS
+604 NLLKEDEDIT
-614 QRRKELKDSL
+614 QRRKELKDNL
-624 IFLKNSFN
+624 NFLKNSFN
-632 ILNIESNK
+632 ILNIEINK